1 MLLRGEGDA
10 EDEVLL
16 HGEGDA
22 EDDAEVPSRLV
33 APRTMVFTT
42 LYLLSLLCVASHVH
56 VDGTF
61 KVQKY
66 F

>member
-1 MLLRGEGDA
+1 MLLR
-10 EDEVLL
+10 
-16 HGEGDA
+16 GEGDA

-33 APRTMVFTT
+33 AARTMVFTT
-42 LYLLSLLCVASHVH
+42 LTLLSLLSVASHVH

-61 KVQKY
+61 KVHKY